1 MNFNDKII
9 HQIEMNRL
17 DGVEYGFLVG
27 QLCVLNNKP
36 YDEMTTVV
44 DKFISAGILIKN
56 SDNLVAIKKKSKV
69 TSTTMPN
76 KKTKKNKGVSPIVSK
91 EEEMLLEADRMLY
104 KDVKKGKRQS
114 QKIEGKLSITAK
126 GYGFL
131 LPFVEGM
138 EDVFIAQKN
147 LAGAMHN
154 DIVLVEVMP
163 SSGHKTEGK
172 VVQIIERG
180 QNFVVGKIMLSKRV
194 AYVVPDDVKFGKD
207 ILVPISQTLDA
218 NQGDKVVVTITKYGV
233 GHKKTEGIV
242 TEVLGAPNKI
252 ETEVLAIIRSYGL
265 FTKFPKKVEEFAKTV
280 PQEINQNAVKD
291 RKDYRKELI
300 FTIDGEDTRDI
311 DDAISIKKLKNGHY
325 ELGVHIADV
334 GEYVPRNGILDKEAF
349 HRATSVYFPSLV
361 LPMLPRELSNGIC
374 SLNEGVDRLALSC
387 VMEIDEKGQV
397 VDYDIAESV
406 IKSKK
411 RFTYTIV
418 QKILD
423 GDQEVCKEYKEFVKP
438 LQTMN
443 ELNHILIEARNRR
456 GNIEFDLPEV
466 EISLNDLGD
475 VLEVNK
481 KDRGD
486 AHKLIESFM
495 VVANETVA
503 EHFKKN
509 NLPFV
514 YRVHETPSSEKMQV
528 FLNLV
533 ARVGIET
540 KANASAVHPMDIQK
554 ILSKA
559 KDHDAKEMINRVA
572 LRSMRKAKYS
582 PECLGHFGLAST
594 YYCHF
599 TSPIRR
605 YPDLTIHRIIKDYLR
620 GKLKGSVL
628 ADTRNFV
635 LASSIRSSEC
645 EVQAENVERD
655 VDDLYK
661 TFYMQHHLNEVFA
674 GKVTSVTPFGIFV
687 ELENTVEG
695 LVKLAEI
702 DDVLE
707 YDEENFMLHGK
718 KRSYTIGTKL
728 NVKAVR
734 ADILAREID
743 MVIVEDA
750 MNNQ

>member
-9 HQIEMNRL
+9 HQIEVNRL
-17 DGVEYGFLVG
+17 DGLEYGFIIG

-44 DKFISAGILIKN
+44 DKFIKAGILVKN
-56 SDNLVAIKKKSKV
+56 SDNLVAIKKKS
-69 TSTTMPN
+69 TMPV
-76 KKTKKNKGVSPIVSK
+76 KDVASKKNKKSK
-91 EEEMLLEADRMLY
+91 KQVVKAVAEDDLVQEAERLLY
-104 KDVKKGKRQS
+104 KDVKKGKRKAT
-114 QKIEGKLSITAK
+114 QKVEGKMSLTAK

-131 LPFVEGM
+131 LPLSEGM
-138 EDVFIAQKN
+138 EDVFVAQRN
-147 LAGAMHN
+147 LNGAMHN
-154 DIVLVEVMP
+154 DMVLVELMP
-163 SSGHKTEGK
+163 SSGHRMEGK
-172 VVQIIERG
+172 VVQILERG
-180 QNFVVGKIMLSKRV
+180 QNTVVGKIMLSKRI

-207 ILVPISQTLDA
+207 ILVPISQTLGA

-233 GHKKTEGIV
+233 GNKKSEGMV

-265 FTKFPKKVEEFAKTV
+265 YTHFPKKVQEFAKTT
-280 PQEINQNAVKD
+280 PESIDQKAIKD

-311 DDAISIKKLKNGHY
+311 DDAISIKQLKNGHY
-325 ELGVHIADV
+325 VLGVHIADV

-387 VMEIDEKGQV
+387 IMEIDENGVV
-397 VDYDIAESV
+397 VDYDITESV
-406 IKSKK
+406 IRSKK
-411 RFTYTIV
+411 RFTYTLV

-423 GDQEVCKEYKEFVKP
+423 GDKESCEQYKEFVKP
-438 LQTMN
+438 LQLMN
-443 ELNHILIEARNRR
+443 ELNHILINARNKR

-503 EHFKKN
+503 FHFQKN
-509 NLPFV
+509 KLPFV
-514 YRVHETPSSEKMQV
+514 YRIHETPSAEKMQV

-540 KANASAVHPMDIQK
+540 KANANAVRPMDIQK
-554 ILSKA
+554 ILEKA
-559 KDHDAKEMINRVA
+559 RDLDTKDMINKVA
-572 LRSMRKAKYS
+572 LRSIRKAKYS

-620 GKLKGSVL
+620 GHLKGANL
-628 ADTRNFV
+628 IETRNFV
-635 LASSIRSSEC
+635 LASSVRSSEC

-661 TFYMQHHLNEVFA
+661 TFYMQHHLNEEFE
-674 GKVTSVTPFGIFV
+674 GKVSSVTPFGIFV
-687 ELENTVEG
+687 QLDNTVEG
-695 LVKLAEI
+695 LIKLSEI
-702 DDVLE
+702 DDQLE
-707 YDEENFMLHGK
+707 YDEENFTLRGK
-718 KRSYTIGTKL
+718 KYTFTIGTPVR
-728 NVKAVR
+728 VKAVR

-743 MVIVEDA
+743 MVMVKE
-750 MNNQ
+750 

>member
-1 MNFNDKII
+1 MNYNDKII
-9 HQIEMNRL
+9 HQIEINKL
-17 DGVEYGFLVG
+17 DGQEYGFLVG
-27 QLCVLNNKP
+27 QLCVLNNKS

-44 DKFISAGILIKN
+44 DKFLKAGILVKNRENIVCIKKN
-56 SDNLVAIKKKSKV
+56 NKTTSSLESGKKSKKQRK
-69 TSTTMPN
+69 STATL
-76 KKTKKNKGVSPIVSK
+76 SK
-91 EEEMLLEADRMLY
+91 EENLMQEAERLLY
-104 KDVKKGKRQS
+104 KDVKKEKRKQG
-114 QKIEGKLSITAK
+114 QKVEGKVSLTAK

-131 LPFVEGM
+131 LPFAEGM
-138 EDVFIAQKN
+138 EDIFIAQKN

-154 DIVLVEVMP
+154 DIVMVEVMP
-163 SSGHKTEGK
+163 SSGHRLEGK
-172 VVQIIERG
+172 IVQVLERG
-180 QNFVVGKIMLSKRV
+180 QNTVVGKISLSKRV

-218 NQGDKVVVTITKYGV
+218 NQGDKVVVAITKYGA

-265 FTKFPKKVEEFAKTV
+265 YTKFPKKVEEFAKTI
-280 PQEINQNAVKD
+280 PQEINSIAVKD

-311 DDAISIKKLKNGHY
+311 DDAISIKKLKNGHF

-334 GEYVPRNGILDKEAF
+334 GEYVPRNSILDKEAF

-387 VMEIDEKGQV
+387 VMEIDKKGQV
-397 VDYDIAESV
+397 VEYDIFESV
-406 IKSKK
+406 INSKK

-423 GDQEVCKEYKEFVKP
+423 NDELTCKEYKEFLKS

-443 ELNHILIEARNRR
+443 ELNHILIEARNKR

-509 NLPFV
+509 NIPFV
-514 YRVHETPSSEKMQV
+514 YRVHETPNSEKMQV

-533 ARVGIET
+533 SRCGIET
-540 KANASAVHPMDIQK
+540 KANANAIHPLDIQS
-554 ILSKA
+554 ILQKA
-559 KDHDAKEMINRVA
+559 KNHDAKEMINRVA

-620 GKLKGSVL
+620 GKLKGNALV
-628 ADTRNFV
+628 DTRNFV

-661 TFYMQHHLNEVFA
+661 TFYMQHHLNEVFE
-674 GKVTSVTPFGIFV
+674 GKVTSVTPFGVFV
-687 ELENTVEG
+687 ALENTVEG
-695 LVKLAEI
+695 LVKLADI

-707 YDEENFMLHGK
+707 YDEENFSLRGK
-718 KRSYTIGTKL
+718 KYTFTIGTRVK
-728 NVKAVR
+728 VKAVR

-743 MVIVEDA
+743 MVLVQE
-750 MNNQ
+750 

>member
-1 MNFNDKII
+1 MNYNDKII
-9 HQIEMNRL
+9 HQIEINKL
-17 DGVEYGFLVG
+17 DGQEYGFLVG
-27 QLCVLNNKP
+27 QLCVLNNKS

-44 DKFISAGILIKN
+44 DKFLKAGILVKNRENIVCIKKN
-56 SDNLVAIKKKSKV
+56 NKMTSSLESGKKSKKQRK
-69 TSTTMPN
+69 STAA
-76 KKTKKNKGVSPIVSK
+76 ISK
-91 EEEMLLEADRMLY
+91 EENLMQEAERLLY
-104 KDVKKGKRQS
+104 KDVKKEKRKQG
-114 QKIEGKLSITAK
+114 QKVEGKVSLTAK

-131 LPFVEGM
+131 LPFAEGM
-138 EDVFIAQKN
+138 EDIFIAQKN

-154 DIVLVEVMP
+154 DIVMVEVMP
-163 SSGHKTEGK
+163 SSGHRLEGK
-172 VVQIIERG
+172 IVQVLERG
-180 QNFVVGKIMLSKRV
+180 QNTVVGKISLSKRV

-218 NQGDKVVVTITKYGV
+218 NQGDKVVVAITKYGI

-265 FTKFPKKVEEFAKTV
+265 YTKFPKKVEEFAKTI
-280 PQEINQNAVKD
+280 PQEINSIAVKD

-311 DDAISIKKLKNGHY
+311 DDAISIKKLKNGHF

-334 GEYVPRNGILDKEAF
+334 GEYVPRNSILDKEAF

-387 VMEIDEKGQV
+387 VMEIDKKGQV
-397 VDYDIAESV
+397 VEYDIFESV
-406 IKSKK
+406 INSKK

-423 GDQEVCKEYKEFVKP
+423 NDELTCKEYKEFVKS

-443 ELNHILIEARNRR
+443 ELNHILIEARNKR

-509 NLPFV
+509 NIPFV

-533 ARVGIET
+533 SRCGIET
-540 KANASAVHPMDIQK
+540 KANANAIHPLDIQS
-554 ILSKA
+554 ILQKA
-559 KDHDAKEMINRVA
+559 KNHDAKEMINRVA

-620 GKLKGSVL
+620 GKLKGNALV
-628 ADTRNFV
+628 DTRNFV

-661 TFYMQHHLNEVFA
+661 TFYMQHHLNEVFE

-687 ELENTVEG
+687 ALESTVEG
-695 LVKLAEI
+695 LVKLADI

-707 YDEENFMLHGK
+707 YDEENFSLRGK
-718 KRSYTIGTKL
+718 KYTFTIGTRVK
-728 NVKAVR
+728 VKAVR

-743 MVIVEDA
+743 MVLVQE
-750 MNNQ
+750 